1 MDCVVLLQTVRLPRA
16 HQLCASNRAGTRTHD
31 RLLRP
36 MQGSSDACLS
46 WVATLYN
53 GVEGPRPLES
63 KHSAL
68 SNTSEADGMQPINMV
83 SIANGGMV
91 GRNLR
96 PDLPVVP
103 STCKCEAI
111 RIGFRFMLT

>member
-1 MDCVVLLQTVRLPRA
+1 
-16 HQLCASNRAGTRTHD
+16 
-31 RLLRP
+31 
-36 MQGSSDACLS
+36 
-46 WVATLYN
+46 
-53 GVEGPRPLES
+53 
-63 KHSAL
+63 
-68 SNTSEADGMQPINMV
+68 MQPINMV